1 MDLLNPTDFEILE
14 VLSDGT
20 RNIAA
25 NIAIEINAN
34 RGYINS
40 RFSYLLNED
49 LVERVGP
56 KEESGLYK
64 ITEKGKVAVE
74 HKEKYIEDEVDDFEA
89 FVESELED

>member
-14 VLSDGT
+14 VLLDGT

-25 NIAIEINAN
+25 NIAIEIDTN
-34 RGYINS
+34 RSYINS

-64 ITEKGKVAVE
+64 ITEKGKVVVE